1 VSRAKKIIV
10 RDFFFL
16 TVYMSCFF
24 SGVVLLPAVLAYAD
38 VNILLEAIAVAPT
51 ACLECRRW
59 GRISKWRPPIF
70 TDKTTVVVAH
80 ALY

>member
-38 VNILLEAIAVAPT
+38 VNILLEAITGAST
-51 ACLECRRW
+51 ACLEA
-59 GRISKWRPPIF
+59 GEQKMGSHIQ
-70 TDKTTVVVAH
+70 VATSYLH
-80 ALY
+80 